1 MESLYPVHRPR
12 RLSPAPYTHRTQ
24 IRLPHFWYVY
34 GMPAVRA
41 QVILHTVDA
50 FPANYVT
57 NSWAFMGTDPVADAT
72 ALTAAIKAFYAAWA
86 PTYMSNLVAQ
96 NGHEVKYYDLPGPR
110 PNYPVLEQ
118 GFNFTTAPGGAPLPS
133 ELSCVLTIH
142 GTRTPGFP
150 QSRRRGRLYLGPL
163 GTAAQSGG
171 RPVSAFMTALT
182 TAAIAFKSTV
192 DGLAGDT
199 AWAVWS
205 VTDGAAVG
213 VSGGWVDNAMD
224 VQRRRGVEPT
234 SRTTWS

>member
-1 MESLYPVHRPR
+1 
-12 RLSPAPYTHRTQ
+12 
-24 IRLPHFWYVY
+24 
-34 GMPAVRA
+34 MPAIRA

-57 NSWAFMGTDPVADAT
+57 NSWCFMGTDPIADAT
-72 ALTAAIKAFYAAWA
+72 ALTNAMRTFYGAWA

-96 NGHEVKYYDLPGPR
+96 NGHEVKYYDLPGPI

-118 GFNFTTAPGGAPLPS
+118 TFNLATAPGGAPLPS
-133 ELSCVLTIH
+133 ELAVVLSIH
-142 GTRTPGFP
+142 GVRTPGFP

-171 RPVSAFMTALT
+171 RPVAAFITALT
-182 TAAIAFKSTV
+182 AAATAFKGTV

-199 AWAVWS
+199 EWAVWS
-205 VTDGAAVG
+205 VTDGAAVDI
-213 VSGGWVDNAMD
+213 SGGWVDNAMD
-224 VQRRRGVEPT
+224 VQRRRGVEAT